1 MTGDNYLF
9 ILILFLL
16 TLTGYLITTNKMT
29 DKERD
34 EMLSED
40 DWF

>member
-1 MTGDNYLF
+1 MSGDNYLF

-16 TLTGYLITTNKMT
+16 TLTVYLVTTNKMT

>member
-16 TLTGYLITTNKMT
+16 TLTGYLVTINKMT

>member
-16 TLTGYLITTNKMT
+16 TLTGYLVTTNII
-29 DKERD
+29 KEK
-34 EMLSED
+34 
-40 DWF
+40 